1 MNWADKGMTLR
12 KELSERRCFYSM
24 RIHEA
29 LRRNGMSAA
38 VVAYELGISRASVSA
53 TILGKNHSAR
63 VLDALRSAGVPEK
76 YLFDPRRVI
85 QLPRPCRPSRVL
97 PCRGGKTCTTADTAP
112 TYAGRFPGTAQ
123 VRGEF

>member
-29 LRRNGMSAA
+29 LRRNGRSAA

-53 TILGKNHSAR
+53 TILGKNHSPR

-76 YLFDPRRVI
+76 YLFDPRRVE
-85 QLPRPCRPSRVL
+85 SA
-97 PCRGGKTCTTADTAP
+97 GKEAA
-112 TYAGRFPGTAQ
+112 
-123 VRGEF
+123 V

>member
-29 LRRNGMSAA
+29 LRRNGRSAA

-63 VLDALRSAGVPEK
+63 VLDAGVPEK
-76 YLFDPRRVI
+76 YLFDPRRVEAA
-85 QLPRPCRPSRVL
+85 
-97 PCRGGKTCTTADTAP
+97 GKEAA
-112 TYAGRFPGTAQ
+112 A
-123 VRGEF
+123 

>member
-12 KELSERRCFYSM
+12 KELSERRCFYSR
-24 RIHEA
+24 RIQEA
-29 LRRNGMSAA
+29 LRRNGMRAA

-76 YLFDPRRVI
+76 YLFDPRRVEAA
-85 QLPRPCRPSRVL
+85 
-97 PCRGGKTCTTADTAP
+97 GKEAA
-112 TYAGRFPGTAQ
+112 A
-123 VRGEF
+123 

>member
-29 LRRNGMSAA
+29 LRRNGRSAA

-63 VLDALRSAGVPEK
+63 ILDALRDAGVPEK
-76 YLFDPRRVI
+76 YLFDPRYPERWAEEE
-85 QLPRPCRPSRVL
+85 
-97 PCRGGKTCTTADTAP
+97 TAA
-112 TYAGRFPGTAQ
+112 
-123 VRGEF
+123 

>member
-24 RIHEA
+24 RIPEA
-29 LRRNGMSAA
+29 LRRTGRSAA

-76 YLFDPRRVI
+76 YLFDPRRVEAA
-85 QLPRPCRPSRVL
+85 
-97 PCRGGKTCTTADTAP
+97 GKEAA
-112 TYAGRFPGTAQ
+112 A
-123 VRGEF
+123 

>member
-63 VLDALRSAGVPEK
+63 VLTRPARRASRKVPLIPAALRRREK
-76 YLFDPRRVI
+76 E
-85 QLPRPCRPSRVL
+85 
-97 PCRGGKTCTTADTAP
+97 AA
-112 TYAGRFPGTAQ
+112 A
-123 VRGEF
+123 

>member
-38 VVAYELGISRASVSA
+38 VVAYELGISRASVSD

-76 YLFDPRRVI
+76 YLFDPRRVEAAE
-85 QLPRPCRPSRVL
+85 
-97 PCRGGKTCTTADTAP
+97 KEAA
-112 TYAGRFPGTAQ
+112 A
-123 VRGEF
+123 

>member
-38 VVAYELGISRASVSA
+38 VV
-53 TILGKNHSAR
+53 
-63 VLDALRSAGVPEK
+63 
-76 YLFDPRRVI
+76 
-85 QLPRPCRPSRVL
+85 
-97 PCRGGKTCTTADTAP
+97 
-112 TYAGRFPGTAQ
+112 
-123 VRGEF
+123 